1 MHRTAAL
8 FTGQGIPSGQLAEL
22 RRLAK
27 IPSVLSFIAELSSF
41 LADEVRGI
49 SAAISSKHL
58 AHGLDIHAWAL
69 DRACAPDITYLNSPP
84 VALVLTHTIQL
95 GAFRYMWRRFALH
108 DAAASAAG
116 LRCFPQVIAPSGHSQ
131 GMAAADPGTAEQRA

>member
-22 RRLAK
+22 RRLAT

-41 LADEVRGI
+41 LADELRGI
-49 SAAISSKHL
+49 GAAISSKHL
-58 AHGLDIHAWAL
+58 AQGLDIRAWAL
-69 DRACAPDITYLNSPP
+69 DRACAPDIAYLNSPP

-95 GAFRYMWRRFALH
+95 SAFRYTWQRFALH
-108 DAAASAAG
+108 DASASAAG
-116 LRCFPQVIAPSGHSQ
+116 LGSFHR
-131 GMAAADPGTAEQRA
+131 